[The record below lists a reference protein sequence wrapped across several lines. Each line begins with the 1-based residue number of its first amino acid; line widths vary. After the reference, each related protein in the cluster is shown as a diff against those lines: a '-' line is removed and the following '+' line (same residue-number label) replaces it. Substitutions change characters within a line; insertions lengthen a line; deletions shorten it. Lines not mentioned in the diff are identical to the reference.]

1 MVQNSIIKDIQ
12 DKTIGTL
19 IEKTNNGVDINY
31 LGYSAVNRNSIVK
44 SGTDAHI
51 NRVLFWLSSK
61 RDDYVRESFKGGIL
75 YDLLNIRCNDEE
87 LSSWEQTIKSKFNE
101 EFSGELELVYLKLSS
116 NPKQRKIIINRKGRS
131 GIHFFLL
138 KRINSIIKTEKVDN
152 PKRDDKSI

>member
-1 MVQNSIIKDIQ
+1 MRNMVQNSIIKDTQ

-116 NPKQRKIIINRKGRS
+116 NPKQRKIIINMIVRDR
-131 GIHFFLL
+131 LE
-138 KRINSIIKTEKVDN
+138 NKTFPISTEAK
-152 PKRDDKSI
+152 I

>member
-19 IEKTNNGVDINY
+19 IEKTNNGVDISY
-31 LGYSAVNRNSIVK
+31 LGYSAINRNPIVK
-44 SGTDAHI
+44 SGTNAHI

-61 RDDYVRESFKGGIL
+61 KDDYVRESFKGGIL
-75 YDLLNIRCNDEE
+75 YDLLNVRCNDEE

-116 NPKQRKIIINRKGRS
+116 NPKQRKITINMIVRDR
-131 GIHFFLL
+131 LE
-138 KRINSIIKTEKVDN
+138 NKTFPISTEAK
-152 PKRDDKSI
+152 I

>member
-19 IEKTNNGVDINY
+19 IEKTNNGVDISY

-44 SGTDAHI
+44 SGTKAHI

-116 NPKQRKIIINRKGRS
+116 NPKQRKIIINMIVRDR
-131 GIHFFLL
+131 LE
-138 KRINSIIKTEKVDN
+138 NKTFPISTEAK
-152 PKRDDKSI
+152 I

>member
-1 MVQNSIIKDIQ
+1 MNNMVQNSIIKDIQ

-116 NPKQRKIIINRKGRS
+116 NPKQRKIIINMIVRDR
-131 GIHFFLL
+131 LE
-138 KRINSIIKTEKVDN
+138 NKTFPISTEAK
-152 PKRDDKSI
+152 I

>member
-1 MVQNSIIKDIQ
+1 MRNMVQNSIIKDIQ

-31 LGYSAVNRNSIVK
+31 LGYSSVYRNPIVK
-44 SGTDAHI
+44 SGTNAHI

-116 NPKQRKIIINRKGRS
+116 NPKQRKITINMIVRDR
-131 GIHFFLL
+131 LE
-138 KRINSIIKTEKVDN
+138 NKTFPVSTEAK
-152 PKRDDKSI
+152 I

>member
-1 MVQNSIIKDIQ
+1 MTNNSIIKSTQ

-19 IEKTNNGVDINY
+19 IDKVNNGVDINY
-31 LGYSAVNRNSIVK
+31 LGYSSVYRNSIVK

-75 YDLLNIRCNDEE
+75 YDLLNVRCNDEE

-116 NPKQRKIIINRKGRS
+116 NPKQRKITINMIVRDR
-131 GIHFFLL
+131 LE
-138 KRINSIIKTEKVDN
+138 NKTFPISTEAK
-152 PKRDDKSI
+152 I